1 MLVLSVDSSY
11 STATCALIKDDKIL
25 AEINLNDKKQHSVIL
40 MRLIDSILKEY
51 EIDINDID
59 AFIISRGP
67 GSFTG
72 LRIGMA
78 TLKGLAF
85 ASKKPLISVST
96 LDALAY
102 NSISFQGIICPIM
115 DALRD
120 NIYTCLYKNE
130 NNNLTP
136 LIKEQCLNINE
147 LVTILKEQTLPIIF
161 VGDGVA
167 KHKEFL
173 QENIPN
179 SFFAPNH
186 SNFPKASSVG
196 ELGIKKINDVVIENI
211 DSINP
216 IYLRKSQAE
225 REYEKRME
233 I

>member
-147 LVTILKEQTLPIIF
+147 LITILKEQTLPIIF

-196 ELGIKKINDVVIENI
+196 ELGIKKINDGIIENI

>member
-96 LDALAY
+96 LDTLAY

-196 ELGIKKINDVVIENI
+196 ELGIKKINDGVIENI

>member
-161 VGDGVA
+161 IGDGVA

-196 ELGIKKINDVVIENI
+196 ELGIKKINDGVIENI

>member
-11 STATCALIKDDKIL
+11 STATCDLIKDDKIL

-196 ELGIKKINDVVIENI
+196 ELGIKKINDGVIENI

>member
-1 MLVLSVDSSY
+1 MLILSVDSSS
-11 STATCALIKDDKIL
+11 STATCALVKDDEIL
-25 AEINLNDKKQHSVIL
+25 GEINLNNKKQHSVIL
-40 MRLIDSILKEY
+40 MDLIDKILKEY
-51 EIDINDID
+51 DIDINSLDG
-59 AFIISRGP
+59 FVISRGP

-85 ASKKPLISVST
+85 ASNKPLTSIST

-102 NSISFQGIICPIM
+102 NVISFNGIICSIM

-120 NIYTCLYKNE
+120 NVYTCLYKNE
-130 NNNLTP
+130 NNSLIP
-136 LIKEQCLNINE
+136 LIKEDCLSIDE
-147 LVTILKEQTLPIIF
+147 LTNILKEKNLPVIF
-161 VGDGVA
+161 VGDGA
-167 KHKEFL
+167 IKHKDYL
-173 QENIPN
+173 KENLPN
-179 SFFAPNH
+179 YSFAPNH

-196 ELGIKKINDVVIENI
+196 ELGIKKIKEGIIENI

-225 REYEKRME
+225 REYEKRMG

>member
-102 NSISFQGIICPIM
+102 NSISFKGIICPIM

-196 ELGIKKINDVVIENI
+196 ELGIKKINDGVIENI

>member
-196 ELGIKKINDVVIENI
+196 ELGIKKINDGVIENI

>member
-136 LIKEQCLNINE
+136 LIKGQCLNINE

-196 ELGIKKINDVVIENI
+196 ELGIKKINDGVIENI

>member
-147 LVTILKEQTLPIIF
+147 LVTILKEQTLPIIL

-196 ELGIKKINDVVIENI
+196 ELGIKKINDGVIENI

>member
-147 LVTILKEQTLPIIF
+147 LVNILKEQTLPIIF

-196 ELGIKKINDVVIENI
+196 ELGIKKINDGVIENI
-211 DSINP
+211 NSINP

>member
-51 EIDINDID
+51 EININDID

-196 ELGIKKINDVVIENI
+196 ELGIKKINDGVIENI

>member
-25 AEINLNDKKQHSVIL
+25 AEINLNDKRQHSIIL

-186 SNFPKASSVG
+186 SNFHKASSVG

>member
-85 ASKKPLISVST
+85 ASKKPLISVYT

-196 ELGIKKINDVVIENI
+196 ELGIKKINDGVIENI

>member
-11 STATCALIKDDKIL
+11 STAPCALIKDDKIL

-196 ELGIKKINDVVIENI
+196 ELGIKKINDGVIENI

>member
-173 QENIPN
+173 QENIPS

-196 ELGIKKINDVVIENI
+196 ELGIKKINDGVIENI

>member
-51 EIDINDID
+51 EIDIIDID

-196 ELGIKKINDVVIENI
+196 ELGIKKINDGVIENI

>member
-40 MRLIDSILKEY
+40 MHLIDSILKEY

-179 SFFAPNH
+179 SLFAPNH

-196 ELGIKKINDVVIENI
+196 ELGIKKINDGVIENI

>member
-25 AEINLNDKKQHSVIL
+25 AEINLNDKRQHSIIL

-196 ELGIKKINDVVIENI
+196 ELGIKKINDGVIENI

>member
-1 MLVLSVDSSY
+1 MLVLSVDSSC
-11 STATCALIKDDKIL
+11 STATCALVKDDGIL

-40 MRLIDSILKEY
+40 MDLIDSILNEY
-51 EIDINDID
+51 KIDVNDLD

-85 ASKKPLISVST
+85 AANKPLVSVST

-102 NSISFQGIICPIM
+102 NAISFQGIICPIM

-120 NIYTCLYKNE
+120 NVYTCLYKNE
-130 NNNLTP
+130 NNNLTS
-136 LIKEQCLNINE
+136 LIEENCLDINE
-147 LVTILKEQTLPIIF
+147 LVTILKEQDLPIIF
-161 VGDGVA
+161 VGDGIA

-173 QENIPN
+173 QVNVPN
-179 SFFAPNH
+179 SFFAPNT

-196 ELGIKKINDVVIENI
+196 ELGIKKIKEGTIEDINT
-211 DSINP
+211 INP

-225 REYEKRME
+225 REYEKRMG

>member
-102 NSISFQGIICPIM
+102 NSISFQGIICTIM

-196 ELGIKKINDVVIENI
+196 ELGIKKINDGVIENI

>member
-11 STATCALIKDDKIL
+11 STVTCALIKDDKIL

-196 ELGIKKINDVVIENI
+196 ELGIKKINDGVIENI

>member
-40 MRLIDSILKEY
+40 MCLIDSILKEY

-196 ELGIKKINDVVIENI
+196 ELGIKKINDGVIENI
-211 DSINP
+211 NSINP

>member
-25 AEINLNDKKQHSVIL
+25 AEINLNDKKQHSIIL

-120 NIYTCLYKNE
+120 NIYICLYKNE

-147 LVTILKEQTLPIIF
+147 LLTILKEQTLPIIF

-196 ELGIKKINDVVIENI
+196 ELGIKKINDGVIENI

>member
-1 MLVLSVDSSY
+1 
-11 STATCALIKDDKIL
+11 
-25 AEINLNDKKQHSVIL
+25 

-196 ELGIKKINDVVIENI
+196 ELGIKKINDGVIENI

>member
-120 NIYTCLYKNE
+120 NIYTCIYKNE

-196 ELGIKKINDVVIENI
+196 ELGIKKINDGVIENI

>member
-161 VGDGVA
+161 VGDGVT

-196 ELGIKKINDVVIENI
+196 ELGIKKINDGVIENI
-211 DSINP
+211 NSINP

>member
-1 MLVLSVDSSY
+1 MLILSVDSSS
-11 STATCALIKDDKIL
+11 STATCALVKDDEIL
-25 AEINLNDKKQHSVIL
+25 GEINLNNKKQHSVIL
-40 MRLIDSILKEY
+40 MDLIDKILKEY
-51 EIDINDID
+51 DIDINSLDG
-59 AFIISRGP
+59 FVISRGP

-85 ASKKPLISVST
+85 ASNKPLTSIST

-102 NSISFQGIICPIM
+102 NVISFNGIICSIM

-120 NIYTCLYKNE
+120 NVYTCLYKNE
-130 NNNLTP
+130 NNSLIP
-136 LIKEQCLNINE
+136 LIKEDCLSIDE
-147 LVTILKEQTLPIIF
+147 LTNILKEKNLPVIF
-161 VGDGVA
+161 VGDGA
-167 KHKEFL
+167 IKHKDYL
-173 QENIPN
+173 KENLPN
-179 SFFAPNH
+179 CSFAPNH

-196 ELGIKKINDVVIENI
+196 ELGIKKIKEGIIENI

-225 REYEKRME
+225 REYEKRMG

>member
-161 VGDGVA
+161 VGD
-167 KHKEFL
+167 E
-173 QENIPN
+173 
-179 SFFAPNH
+179 
-186 SNFPKASSVG
+186 
-196 ELGIKKINDVVIENI
+196 
-211 DSINP
+211 
-216 IYLRKSQAE
+216 
-225 REYEKRME
+225 
-233 I
+233 

>member
-25 AEINLNDKKQHSVIL
+25 AEINLNDKKQHSIIL

-102 NSISFQGIICPIM
+102 NFISFQGIICPIM

-196 ELGIKKINDVVIENI
+196 ELGIKKINDGVIENI

>member
-25 AEINLNDKKQHSVIL
+25 AEINLNDKKQHSIIL

-120 NIYTCLYKNE
+120 NIYICLYKNE

-196 ELGIKKINDVVIENI
+196 ELGIKKINDGVIENI

>member
-25 AEINLNDKKQHSVIL
+25 AEINLNDKKQHSIIL
-40 MRLIDSILKEY
+40 TRLTDSILKEY

-196 ELGIKKINDVVIENI
+196 ELGIKKINDGVIENI

>member
-25 AEINLNDKKQHSVIL
+25 AEINLNDKKQHSIIL

-115 DALRD
+115 
-120 NIYTCLYKNE
+120 E

-196 ELGIKKINDVVIENI
+196 ELGIKKINDGVIENI

>member
-96 LDALAY
+96 LDALDY
-102 NSISFQGIICPIM
+102 NSISFKGIICPIM

-196 ELGIKKINDVVIENI
+196 ELGIKKINDGVIENI